1 MTSCPLMTQSGH
13 HERGAANFAA
23 VRSTFALSTHLSYK
37 SNVFRF
43 GDHIVK
49 KGFKRRAWTT
59 ADVRTLKSLIA
70 RKKTPAG
77 RIARKLKRTERDVA
91 KGSPTVLAGRN

>member
-1 MTSCPLMTQSGH
+1 MSAFDPKRTC
-13 HERGAANFAA
+13 AANFAA

-43 GDHIVK
+43 GDHTVK
-49 KGFKRRAWTT
+49 KGFKRRAWTK
-59 ADVRTLKSLIA
+59 AHVRTLKSLA

-77 RIARKLKRTERDVA
+77 RIARNLKRTESATWRKA
-91 KGSPTVLAGRN
+91 RRIGLSLRSRI